1 MKYTM
6 TQAESEAC
14 RASPWGASIY
24 QDIIERF
31 AGNQISVIELECQSE
46 GLRMGVKGY
55 LLIDDEVL
63 V

>member
-6 TQAESEAC
+6 GQDEANAC
-14 RASPWGASIY
+14 KASPWGDSLY

-46 GLRMGVKGY
+46 GLKMGAKGY